1 MSEIGLPAWD
11 EDLTARE
18 RVREIATTLTEP
30 RSVEWVRE
38 QAGVSAWQ
46 TAKDELEMLAEFGQL
61 RAIEGDDGHTK
72 YTPNYQQRY
81 FQELAALIN
90 DHTRAELREEIATI
104 QARIDDWKAEFG
116 VSDQHEL
123 EASLADDHSAE
134 AIRERNRVLRRWERA
149 ADNQRLLRQAL
160 QLYDDAR
167 SVHPNQL
174 GDTTQPG
181 DGSVSVSE

>member
-1 MSEIGLPAWD
+1 MSETGLPAWD

-46 TAKDELEMLAEFGQL
+46 TAKDELEMLAEFGQVQT
-61 RAIEGDDGHTK
+61 IDGDDGHIK
-72 YTPNYQQRY
+72 YAPNYQQRY
-81 FQELAALIN
+81 FEELAALIN

-104 QARIDDWKAEFG
+104 QERIDDWKAEFG
-116 VSDQHEL
+116 VSEQQEL
-123 EASLADDHSAE
+123 EASLVDEQDAE
-134 AIRERNRVLRRWERA
+134 TIHKRNRVLRRWERA
-149 ADNQRLLRQAL
+149 AGNQRLLRQAL

-167 SVHPNQL
+167 SVHPDQLGDAAQL
-174 GDTTQPG
+174 GDT
-181 DGSVSVSE
+181 SVSVSE

>member
-1 MSEIGLPAWD
+1 MSETGLPAWD

-18 RVREIATTLTEP
+18 RVREIATTLTGP

-46 TAKDELEMLAEFGQL
+46 TAKDELEMLVEFGQL

-72 YTPNYQQRY
+72 YAPNYQQRY
-81 FQELAALIN
+81 FEELAALIN

-104 QARIDDWKAEFG
+104 QERIDDWKAKFG

-123 EASLADDHSAE
+123 ETSLADDQSAE
-134 AIRERNRVLRRWERA
+134 AIRDRNRVLRRWERA

-167 SVHPNQL
+167 SSHPNQL
-174 GDTTQPG
+174 GDTTQTG
-181 DGSVSVSE
+181 DGSASVSE

>member
-1 MSEIGLPAWD
+1 MSETGLPAWD

-46 TAKDELEMLAEFGQL
+46 TAKDELAMLAEFGQL

-72 YTPNYQQRY
+72 YAPNYQQRY
-81 FQELAALIN
+81 FEELAELIN
-90 DHTRAELREEIATI
+90 EHTRAELREEIATI
-104 QARIDDWKAEFG
+104 QERIDDWKAEYG
-116 VSDQHEL
+116 VDDRSDL
-123 EASLADDHSAE
+123 EASLAEDDMAAE

-149 ADNQRLLRQAL
+149 ADNQQLLRQAL

-167 SVHPNQL
+167 SINPEQST
-174 GDTTQPG
+174 DT
-181 DGSVSVSE
+181 SVSIPE